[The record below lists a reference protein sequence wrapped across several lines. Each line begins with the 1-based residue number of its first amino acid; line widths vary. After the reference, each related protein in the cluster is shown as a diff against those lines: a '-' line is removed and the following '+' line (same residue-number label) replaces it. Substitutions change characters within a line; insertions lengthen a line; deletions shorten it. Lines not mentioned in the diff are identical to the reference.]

1 MTPAVELRDVVKR
14 FGDFTAV
21 DHISLDV
28 AHGEIFGFLG
38 PNGAGKSTTIRMLCG
53 LLRPTSGRGFVNG
66 LDMATQ
72 AEVIKANLGY
82 MSQKFSLYD
91 DLKVEENMRLFGGI
105 YGLDTPFLKRRI
117 EEVMTL
123 ISLKD
128 RRQSITKELP
138 TGLKQRLALGCA
150 LLHEPPMVFLDEP
163 TSGVDPATRR
173 AFWDLIYRLAEEG
186 VTIFVTT
193 HYMEEAEYCN
203 RIGLID
209 KGRLIALG
217 SPGELKVR
225 HLAGTVYELMVSD
238 VLAAVEAL
246 SGNQGVL
253 DAAIFGRSIHVRV
266 RKDAETDRAI
276 RHILTSAGIEMREI
290 KAIEPTLEDVFVAL
304 VGKKETAEAPTGRT
318 GHQDMQQIVRANR
331 NALVEHNEI

>member
-1 MTPAVELRDVVKR
+1 MTAAVELKDVVKR

-21 DHISLDV
+21 DRISLEV

-66 LDMATQ
+66 LDMTTQ
-72 AEVIKANLGY
+72 AELIKSNLGY
-82 MSQKFSLYD
+82 MSQRFSLYD
-91 DLKVEENMRLFGGI
+91 DLRVEENMRLFGGI
-105 YGLDTPFLKRRI
+105 YGLGTASLDKRI
-117 EEVMTL
+117 EETLGL
-123 ISLKD
+123 ISLKH
-128 RRQSITKELP
+128 RRASLTRELP

-150 LLHEPPMVFLDEP
+150 ILHSPPMVFLDEP

-173 AFWDLIYRLAEEG
+173 AFWDLIYRLADEG

-217 SPGELKVR
+217 SPAELKGR
-225 HLAGTVYELMVSD
+225 HLEGTVYELLVSD
-238 VLAAVEAL
+238 VLGAVEAL
-246 SGNQGVL
+246 AGTDGVL
-253 DAAIFGRSIHVRV
+253 DAAIFGRSIHARAK
-266 RKDAETDRAI
+266 KDLDPHLTLLPALTAGGIKISGI
-276 RHILTSAGIEMREI
+276 R
-290 KAIEPTLEDVFVAL
+290 AIEPTLEDVFVAL
-304 VGKKETAEAPTGRT
+304 VGKKGTSTSNGDA
-318 GHQDMQQIVRANR
+318 
-331 NALVEHNEI
+331 